1 MKSLLVA
8 IAGLCFAGGL
18 AHAQPANVKT
28 AEDEFNKG
36 NTAYNLGKWDEA
48 IDHFTKAYEAL
59 PQPEFLYNIA
69 QAHRQAGNCKQAVYF
84 YKRFLSLKQ
93 EDKAA
98 PLSAKTKA
106 DIDNFI
112 AQLSD
117 CAEKQDSSASAKP
130 DTVQA
135 PPPTTTTTT
144 TTTPVTTTPAAVTP
158 AKPTTVAAADK
169 PDDDEQDGG
178 SVASSTATARP
189 DLVSLRAVSGIALL
203 SSGDLEIPVQPT
215 FALTAGYP
223 LALGPVELDLGVGA
237 SYTPLPYQ
245 VMDVQKHGSM
255 LGARAVVAA
264 VYPVAPKI
272 GLRGELGGGIVQ
284 LGGLE
289 MGNPLVTDRS
299 AKSFTLPNVR
309 FGVAA
314 DYLVTP
320 NLVATIAP
328 FAIGY
333 SPGNSSLYDGSLRE
347 IDVLV
352 GIGYRQ

>member
-1 MKSLLVA
+1 MKRLISV
-8 IAGLCFAGGL
+8 IAGVCLAGGL
-18 AHAQPANVKT
+18 ASAQQPSTRA

-69 QAHRQAGNCKQAVYF
+69 QAHRQAGNCKQATYF
-84 YKRFLSLKQ
+84 YKRFLSLK
-93 EDKAA
+93 EHDKTA

-106 DIDNFI
+106 DIDRFI

-117 CAEKQDSSASAKP
+117 CAAKQESSANAKP
-130 DTVQA
+130 DTTVS
-135 PPPTTTTTT
+135 PPPTTTPTTT
-144 TTTPVTTTPAAVTP
+144 TSLTPTTATPTP
-158 AKPTTVAAADK
+158 AKPETTVATADK
-169 PDDDEQDGG
+169 PESEEDDDT
-178 SVASSTATARP
+178 SVKVTTETGAP
-189 DLVSLRAVSGIALL
+189 QLISLRAVSGVARL
-203 SSGDLEIPVQPT
+203 SSGDLDMPVQPT
-215 FALTAGYP
+215 FALAAGYP
-223 LALGPVELDLGVGA
+223 LMIGPLELDLGVGG

-245 VMDVQKHGSM
+245 TMVAQKRGMM
-255 LGARAVVAA
+255 LGARAVVGAA
-264 VYPVAPKI
+264 YAVTPAFAV
-272 GLRGELGGGIVQ
+272 RGELGGGIVQ

-309 FGVAA
+309 VGVAA
-314 DYLVTP
+314 DYLITK
-320 NLVATIAP
+320 NIVATVAP
-328 FAIGY
+328 FTIGY
-333 SPGNSSLYDGSLRE
+333 SPGNSSLYGGSLLE